1 MIRYTLKCDQD
12 HVFESW
18 FASAE
23 AYEKLRAA
31 GMVSCTHCGSP
42 RVEKALMAPAVRPAR
57 KAGAAPEAAEA
68 TPPGAP
74 HLSAPAGALE
84 EAIAAMRRAVEENSD
99 YVGEDFAREARA
111 MHAGE
116 APERAIHG
124 EARPEEARALI
135 EEGVPV
141 TPLPFP
147 SRRKTN

>member
-18 FASAE
+18 FASAG
-23 AYEKLRAA
+23 AFEKLRAA
-31 GMVSCTHCGSP
+31 GMVNCTFCGSP

-57 KAGAAPEAAEA
+57 KAGTPPQTPGPAAPE
-68 TPPGAP
+68 AP
-74 HLSAPAGALE
+74 HLSAPQSALE
-84 EAIAAMRRAVEENSD
+84 EAIAAMRRAVEANSD

-124 EARPEEARALI
+124 ETNPEEARALI
-135 EEGVPV
+135 EEGVPI
-141 TPLPFP
+141 TPLPFQ
-147 SRRKTN
+147 SRRRTS